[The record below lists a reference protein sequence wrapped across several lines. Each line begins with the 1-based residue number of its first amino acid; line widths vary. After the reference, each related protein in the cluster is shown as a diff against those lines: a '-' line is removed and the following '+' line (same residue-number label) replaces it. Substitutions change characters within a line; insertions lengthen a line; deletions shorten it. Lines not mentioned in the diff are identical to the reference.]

1 MDKTSK
7 EIAIQSIDATT
18 QILKKGYATELSA
31 FHYFWYISQNIQGIG
46 VLEKKFFEDRANEE
60 LENAKSIASRLVQ
73 LKVTPIDDPAK
84 WEQDSE
90 LGKLQPS
97 KYLTFRSA
105 LEKAL
110 EFERAA
116 IKSYNDLANTAKD
129 KDHATYNLALE
140 LLKAELKDEQDLEDL
155 LSKLEIR

>member
-1 MDKTSK
+1 MSKTSK
-7 EIAIQSIDATT
+7 EIAVQTIDAVTE
-18 QILKKGYATELSA
+18 ILKKGHATELSA

-46 VLEKKFFEDRANEE
+46 VLEKKFFGDRANEE
-60 LENAKSIASRLVQ
+60 LDNAKSIASRLMQ
-73 LKVTPIDDPAK
+73 LNVTPNDDPGK

-97 KYLTFRSA
+97 KYLTLRSA

-110 EFERAA
+110 ELERAA

-140 LLKAELKDEQDLEDL
+140 LLKAELKDEQDLEDI
-155 LSKLEIR
+155 LSKLEIH